1 MLWVYITSP
10 TLWHSYDSAIPS
22 GYAALRI
29 YIQVPFPY
37 QVIPSQRQ
45 QLATAL
51 SSMGVPLAYIMYGY
65 PFRRHLIS
73 GTNFLVA
80 CHMSIYLAAV
90 DDDELC

>member
-51 SSMGVPLAYIMYGY
+51 SSMGVPLASSILGY
-65 PFRRHLIS
+65 PFRRQPDWLPIIVPHTHT
-73 GTNFLVA
+73 G
-80 CHMSIYLAAV
+80 AV
-90 DDDELC
+90 GANVLCW